1 ARDGPGRVARPFHP
15 GLHLFPVQRRLRRRH
30 PRGSAARPPRKIR
43 AKRPQIKGAGQE
55 TETRRLVSLVE
66 KWRKGVSPGYCRID
80 HHFFKEFATVCRQP
94 IRNRC
99 AIQSIV
105 ITLSALNRAA
115 IFTLTASVFRRP
127 SKSSSVQPR
136 FFNSPATKRSAFCS
150 SVSCFS
156 TPP

>member
-1 ARDGPGRVARPFHP
+1 MFVQIFPRSTLNPRFAKWTVGGLKNGTGTALSPLIIVLTKLHCAFGRGLPFDAGVGQP
-15 GLHLFPVQRRLRRRH
+15 E
-30 PRGSAARPPRKIR
+30 
-43 AKRPQIKGAGQE
+43 KGKG
-55 TETRRLVSLVE
+55 V
-66 KWRKGVSPGYCRID
+66 RKGVSPGYCRIG
-80 HHFFKEFATVCRQP
+80 HHFFKQFATVCRQP

-115 IFTLTASVFRRP
+115 SFTLTASVFRRP
-127 SKSSSVQPR
+127 SKSSSVHPR